1 MIDHLGIILASALVT
16 YGTRYVGFA
25 LDQRSF
31 TPGFGRFLAY
41 IPVAVFAAL
50 IAPDLGIGTTEL
62 PARLLGVVAASLAVW
77 LTRQLWAGLAA
88 GMIIFW
94 LARSVVLG

>member
-16 YGTRYVGFA
+16 YGTRYAGFA
-25 LDQRSF
+25 LDQGSF

-41 IPVAVFAAL
+41 IPIAVFAAL

-62 PARLLGVVAASLAVW
+62 PARLLGITVASLAVW
-77 LTRQLWAGLAA
+77 LTRQLWAGLAV
-88 GMIIFW
+88 GMVVFW
-94 LARSVVLG
+94 LARGFGLG